1 MVRFEEYK
9 SASQRQIDEYKE
21 SAMRQLHDQKME
33 SEQRRKE
40 DIASLQMAY
49 EVNLKLFR
57 NTVQANT
64 EELLKQC
71 SAELQSANTQQMEV
85 SEALGISIFFAKPY
99 HSWERGANENTN
111 GLYRQYIPKGT
122 DFHTLDRT
130 VLPITSRP
138 LKCI

>member
-1 MVRFEEYK
+1 
-9 SASQRQIDEYKE
+9 
-21 SAMRQLHDQKME
+21 MRQLHDQKME
-33 SEQRRKE
+33 SDQRRKE

-64 EELLKQC
+64 EELLKQR

-99 HSWERGANENTN
+99 HSWEGEQTR
-111 GLYRQYIPKGT
+111 IPMASTGSIFQKELI
-122 DFHTLDRT
+122 FA
-130 VLPITSRP
+130 P
-138 LKCI
+138 